1 MNIAIAIVFLT
12 LSLYTGSGDSGT
24 QESWKGLRNSK
35 KKSEEALNRASA
47 CVQQPQARAQD
58 ATEEG
63 ETFAEDTESSEQGQ
77 PDLFNHQPLGK
88 PQECPYCRS
97 WHQSFHILIN
107 LIILCGSAQ
116 TRKHYGL
123 VAL

>member
-1 MNIAIAIVFLT
+1 MNIAIVAVFLT

-35 KKSEEALNRASA
+35 KKSEAALNRASA
-47 CVQQPQARAQD
+47 SVQQPRARAQD

-63 ETFAEDTESSEQGQ
+63 ETFAEDTESSEQGE
-77 PDLFNHQPLGK
+77 PDLFNHQ

-97 WHQSFHILIN
+97 WHQRFHILIN
-107 LIILCGSAQ
+107 LILLYGSAQ
-116 TRKHYGL
+116 TLKHYRC